1 MKQNTLALALMTAAT
16 ILPVPAR
23 AADDFCSRIIIYAIN
38 QFCQLLPNGQSLC
51 QPIALAGPAPGYQ
64 LPGLPDLFQ
73 FPMGPASIQMPTAP
87 AASFGSNPYPAQPF
101 AGSAYTPLSVP
112 PLSLPQLPNL
122 TFASPPS
129 TPFTF
134 PTFTMPPMAQVTL
147 PVANPPVAAMA
158 DGQALT
164 RLMPVTPLAPPD
176 SIDTEKAAAPVVVA
190 EAAPSVLSAPGL
202 MPVTPLAPPN
212 SVDVEKAVAPVVVA
226 EAAPSVPSAPGLM
239 PVTPLAPLAPPNSV
253 DVEKAVAPVVVAETA
268 PSVLSTPG
276 LMPVT
281 PIAPPDSIVV
291 EKAAAPAEVAE
302 NAPSMLSAP
311 AQPEAE
317 TITPPAALAV
327 VAVVSSPP
335 TAAAPAEPVSVAS
348 VAPEGVKSDPAPVP
362 PALEVVQTEAVA
374 KTEAATPAS
383 ADIQP
388 VAATLAVVDKDAL
401 AHFEFDSAE
410 LTEAGRA
417 MLDSW
422 LAESTGNLPIQ
433 VTGHADRLGPEP
445 YNKRLSLQR
454 AETVKKYLTEKGV
467 SLERIQLQAKGEAVP
482 VINCPGGANLE
493 TILCL
498 APNRRA
504 EVVVQMVVQ
513 PAATAL
519 AKTAMVPATDPVI
532 KAVVKRA
539 AKVAQPKRPR

>member
-16 ILPVPAR
+16 ILPVPVR

-190 EAAPSVLSAPGL
+190 ETAPSVLSA
-202 MPVTPLAPPN
+202 
-212 SVDVEKAVAPVVVA
+212 
-226 EAAPSVPSAPGLM
+226 
-239 PVTPLAPLAPPNSV
+239 
-253 DVEKAVAPVVVAETA
+253 
-268 PSVLSTPG
+268 PG

-291 EKAAAPAEVAE
+291 EKAAAPAVVAE

-388 VAATLAVVDKDAL
+388 VAATVAVVDKDAL

>member
-101 AGSAYTPLSVP
+101 AGSAYSPLSVP
-112 PLSLPQLPNL
+112 PLSLPQLPQL
-122 TFASPPS
+122 TFASPQS

-134 PTFTMPPMAQVTL
+134 PTLTMPPMAQITL

-176 SIDTEKAAAPVVVA
+176 SVDVEKAAAPA
-190 EAAPSVLSAPGL
+190 
-202 MPVTPLAPPN
+202 
-212 SVDVEKAVAPVVVA
+212 
-226 EAAPSVPSAPGLM
+226 
-239 PVTPLAPLAPPNSV
+239 
-253 DVEKAVAPVVVAETA
+253 VVAETA
-268 PSVLSTPG
+268 PSVLS
-276 LMPVT
+276 
-281 PIAPPDSIVV
+281 
-291 EKAAAPAEVAE
+291 
-302 NAPSMLSAP
+302 AP

-317 TITPPAALAV
+317 TVTPPAALAV

-335 TAAAPAEPVSVAS
+335 AAAAPAEPVSVAS

-374 KTEAATPAS
+374 KAETATPAS

-388 VAATLAVVDKDAL
+388 VAATVAIVDKDAL

-445 YNKRLSLQR
+445 YNTRLSLQR

-504 EVVVQMVVQ
+504 EVVVQMVAQ